1 MELGIKQLKKLI
13 GTTVIVDCIGEH
25 WIESC
30 KGKRQGIVIL
40 EDGCLKIKTNKDSLK
55 LCWKSDIPTLS
66 FKIYRQ

>member
-30 KGKRQGIVIL
+30 KGKRQGIVII
-40 EDGCLKIKTNKDSLK
+40 EDL
-55 LCWKSDIPTLS
+55 
-66 FKIYRQ
+66 